1 MNTYIQIGPG
11 ESIAYKELTAPA
23 IQDLLHLSEVG
34 NHLLLVL
41 SLEKQPGINC
51 IIFLNSEA
59 VALIDFNR

>member
-23 IQDLLHLSEVG
+23 IQDLLHLGEVG

-41 SLEKQPGINC
+41 SLDKRTGINC